1 MFRCLITF
9 PLLFCVSQSA
19 VLGQGL
25 RVSTIV
31 YDAGRLADNGQE
43 EVLSSSFSLFNN
55 GQVYDYVEAAG
66 EVVIFNP
73 IGKKFI
79 VMNPDRGVFTS
90 IAFAE
95 LNALL
100 GERAPK
106 TKEYLAELNKQKS
119 REAVRAARMLEFQLN
134 PKFATK
140 SYPSSG
146 GLVLTASSW
155 KYEVS
160 TREWNDEEQVARYL
174 DYADWTARLN
184 CILHPHSS
192 FPEPRIALNDELRK
206 LKTRIPVIVK
216 LDKRP
221 DERLVLRAEHQFVR
235 NLTDRERSLI
245 TGWNDALKSTE
256 MKQLPF
262 RSYQERVL
270 VSKR

>member
-1 MFRCLITF
+1 MLRCLIAF
-9 PLLFCVSQSA
+9 PLLFCVSPST
-19 VLGQGL
+19 VVGQGL

-31 YDAGRLADNGQE
+31 YDAGRLNDSGQE
-43 EVLSSSFSLFNN
+43 VAVSSSFSLFNN

-73 IGKKFI
+73 SGKKFI
-79 VMNPDRGVFTS
+79 VMNPERGVFTS

-95 LNALL
+95 LNAMLA
-100 GERAPK
+100 ERAPK
-106 TKEYLAELNKQKS
+106 TREYLADLNRQKS
-119 REAVRAARMLEFQLN
+119 PEAARAARMLEFQLN
-134 PKFATK
+134 PGFVTK

-146 GLVLTASSW
+146 GLTLTSSSW

-160 TREWNDEEQVARYL
+160 TREWDDTEQVARYL

-184 CILHPHSS
+184 CILHPSNS
-192 FPEPRIALNDELRK
+192 FPEPRLALNNELRN

-216 LDKRP
+216 LDMRP

-245 TGWNDALKSTE
+245 TGWNDRLKSSE

-262 RSYQERVL
+262 RSYQERAL
-270 VSKR
+270 ISKR